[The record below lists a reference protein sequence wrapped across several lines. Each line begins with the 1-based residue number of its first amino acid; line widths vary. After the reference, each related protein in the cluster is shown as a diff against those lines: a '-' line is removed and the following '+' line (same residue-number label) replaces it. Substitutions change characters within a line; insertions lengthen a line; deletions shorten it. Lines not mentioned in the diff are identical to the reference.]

1 MEVFHGNG
9 CFRKL
14 EGEVDI
20 IEGMEKKKEERDI
33 ETKEIVVIN
42 NKERIMR
49 DRAR

>member
-20 IEGMEKKKEERDI
+20 IEGGEKKEERKILKQKRSGGD
-33 ETKEIVVIN
+33 
-42 NKERIMR
+42 
-49 DRAR
+49 

>member
-20 IEGMEKKKEERDI
+20 IEGGEKKRRKEDI
-33 ETKEIVVIN
+33 EAK
-42 NKERIMR
+42 KKWW
-49 DRAR
+49 